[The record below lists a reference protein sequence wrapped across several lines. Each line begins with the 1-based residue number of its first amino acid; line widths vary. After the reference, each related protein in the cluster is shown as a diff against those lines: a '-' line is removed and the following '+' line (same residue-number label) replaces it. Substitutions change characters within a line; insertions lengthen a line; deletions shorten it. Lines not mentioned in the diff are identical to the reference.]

1 MILLGLKMKWE
12 RVKLKMKMKTKE
24 TPEGKKSPGRKGGIM
39 GPGKRWGHTCNS
51 VKNGRFLYVFGGY
64 GKDNCQTNDVHVFD
78 SGKQTWSKPM
88 VKGIPPSP
96 RDSHS
101 CTTVG
106 TNLFVFGGTDGKNP
120 LRDLHMLDTTTNTW
134 VQPNLTGEGPAAR
147 EGHSAALIDH
157 RLFIFG
163 GCGKAQDESEEI
175 YYNDLYILDT
185 VNLSWTMAATSGIPP
200 SPRDSHTCSSWKNKI
215 IVLGGE
221 DASDSYLSDVYI
233 LDADTLVWKELNT
246 TGQILA
252 PRAGHATVSLGKHLF
267 VFGGFTDDR
276 NLFDD
281 LHMLNIET
289 GVWTKVATTGQGPS
303 ARFSIAGDCL
313 DFKRGILIFIGGC
326 NENLEALDD
335 MYYLDTEMKMEN
347 GQDEQKPEKFSLRKE
362 LKRKRQE
369 HHVSSND
376 PEKERDTPKL
386 EVKPKNILST
396 TPPTNITTGQEK
408 SSVYAFK
415 PVEEKIFEAKITD
428 VFHYGYTIESHIEGK
443 PLRGLLFSY
452 KPGFAHAVHAY
463 LTRKK
468 LASEA
473 STMKSSETRKPK
485 LKIARA
491 IKQSVKR
498 AEDGQSNSVMDVESP
513 AQGTAAEPLA
523 SPLNQ
528 PVASSDVYRHYMQS
542 LPMHSPSIVQH
553 DTRHYMAS
561 GFPASHATQETYSGP
576 APSQGGGL
584 YAIQTLP
591 TPANQGNQ
599 LPPVHESEY
608 QGDRGQQPSSV
619 G

>member
-1 MILLGLKMKWE
+1 MRWE
-12 RVKLKMKMKTKE
+12 RVKLKMKSKPE

-51 VKNGRFLYVFGGY
+51 IKNGRFLYVFGGY

-78 SGKQTWSKPM
+78 SSKQTWSKPM

-101 CTTVG
+101 CTAVG
-106 TNLFVFGGTDGKNP
+106 TSLFVFGGTDGKNP
-120 LRDLHMLDTTTNTW
+120 LKDLYILDTSTNTW
-134 VQPNLTGEGPAAR
+134 IQPNLNGEGPAAR

-157 RLFIFG
+157 HLFIFG

-175 YYNDLYILDT
+175 YYNDLYVLDT
-185 VNLSWTMAATSGIPP
+185 TTLTWKKAATKGTPP
-200 SPRDSHTCSSWKNKI
+200 TPRDSHTCSSWKNQI

-221 DASDSYLSDVYI
+221 DASDYYLSDVYI
-233 LDADTLVWKELNT
+233 LDADTLEWKELNT
-246 TGQILA
+246 SGQTLA
-252 PRAGHATVSLGKHLF
+252 PRAGHATVSFGKHLF

-281 LHMLNIET
+281 LHVLNIET
-289 GVWTKVATTGQGPS
+289 GVWTKVTAMGQGPS
-303 ARFSIAGDCL
+303 ARFSMAGDCL
-313 DFKRGILIFIGGC
+313 DFKKGVLAFIGGC

-335 MYYLDTEMKMEN
+335 MYYLHTEMTMEN
-347 GQDEQKPEKFSLRKE
+347 GQDEQRPEKFSLRKE

-369 HHVSSND
+369 HQILSNES
-376 PEKERDTPKL
+376 EKEKDTPRSEFRPRPIL
-386 EVKPKNILST
+386 PAPSPNNIPMGSDRFSLFD
-396 TPPTNITTGQEK
+396 
-408 SSVYAFK
+408 FK
-415 PVEEKIFEAKITD
+415 PSEEKIFEAKITD
-428 VFHYGYTIESHIEGK
+428 VFHYGYTIESNIEGK

-473 STMKSSETRKPK
+473 SVVKSRETRKPK

-491 IKQSVKR
+491 IKQTVKR
-498 AEDGQSNSVMDVESP
+498 AEDGQAHAVTDVEST

-523 SPLNQ
+523 SPSNQ
-528 PVASSDVYRHYMQS
+528 PLASSEMYRQFMQPISMHTPSTVQPDPRHYIM
-542 LPMHSPSIVQH
+542 L
-553 DTRHYMAS
+553 
-561 GFPASHATQETYSGP
+561 GFPASHSTQEVVSSPT
-576 APSQGGGL
+576 PSQGGI
-584 YAIQTLP
+584 YARQTLP
-591 TPANQGNQ
+591 TPANQGSQ
-599 LPPVHESEY
+599 VPSIQGTEY
-608 QGDRGQQPSSV
+608 QGDCEPPPTSV

>member
-1 MILLGLKMKWE
+1 MKWE
-12 RVKLKMKMKTKE
+12 RVKLKMKTKE

-51 VKNGRFLYVFGGY
+51 VKHGRFLYVFGGY

-78 SGKQTWSKPM
+78 ASKQTWSKPM

-106 TNLFVFGGTDGKNP
+106 TSLFVFGGTDGKNP
-120 LRDLHMLDTTTNTW
+120 LRDLHILDTSTNTW
-134 VQPNLTGEGPAAR
+134 IQPNLSGEGPAAR

-185 VNLSWTMAATSGIPP
+185 ITLSWTRAATTGIPP

-221 DASDSYLSDVYI
+221 DASDYYLSDVHI
-233 LDADTLVWKELNT
+233 LDADTLMWKELNT
-246 TGQILA
+246 TGQTLA

-281 LHMLNIET
+281 LHVLNVET
-289 GVWTKVATTGQGPS
+289 GVWTKAATMGQGPS

-313 DFKRGILIFIGGC
+313 DFKRGILVFIGGC

-335 MYYLDTEMKMEN
+335 MYYLDTEMTMEN

-376 PEKERDTPKL
+376 PEKDREIPRLDM
-386 EVKPKNILST
+386 KPRPILPAS
-396 TPPTNITTGQEK
+396 PPSYIPAGGNAGPDK
-408 SSVYAFK
+408 FSLYDFK

-428 VFHYGYTIESHIEGK
+428 VFHYGYTIESNIEGK

-468 LASEA
+468 LASEV
-473 STMKSSETRKPK
+473 SVVKSTRKPK

-498 AEDGQSNSVMDVESP
+498 AEDGQSHAVMDVEST
-513 AQGTAAEPLA
+513 AQGTIGEPLA
-523 SPLNQ
+523 SPSNQ
-528 PVASSDVYRHYMQS
+528 PVASSDMYQQYMQPV
-542 LPMHSPSIVQH
+542 PMHSSSTVQH
-553 DTRHYMAS
+553 DPRHFMAS
-561 GFPASHATQETYSGP
+561 GFSVSHPTQEDLPGP
-576 APSQGGGL
+576 APSQGGI

-591 TPANQGNQ
+591 SPANQGNQ
-599 LPPVHESEY
+599 LPLVQETEY
-608 QGDRGQQPSSV
+608 QGDHEQQPSSV